1 MILITGITGHSG
13 KYFLEELKNNQYKE
27 AIRCIVRDQEDT
39 ELFKRSGLNVDIRVG
54 DLIDLDFVSQ
64 SMQGVE
70 TVVHIASI
78 FFSRTVM
85 EAAIKNQVKRAIF
98 VHTTGIYSKY
108 KSASE
113 EYQSI
118 ERDIQEM
125 IKTNGSDIQLTYL
138 RPTMI
143 YGYLNDRNMIVF
155 IKMVDKL
162 RLFPIISGGKNLL
175 QPVHGRDLGRAYY
188 QVLMSEQLKTGDF
201 ILSGERA
208 ITLKEMFVLISGFLN
223 KKTHFVHVPMFLA
236 VFGAKLVKLFSI
248 NKFDYVEKVLRM
260 GENRHFDHE
269 NATKAFGYQPMS
281 FDSGLESEVKEY
293 LMSKR

>member
-188 QVLMSEQLKTGDF
+188 QVLMSEQIKTGDF

-281 FDSGLESEVKEY
+281 FDNGLESEVKEY